1 MAPTERSPRPDP
13 AVESGQV
20 ENPVEVRDEA
30 DTPSEGSVPEGNP
43 PDDEPSEE
51 GVSGIAPEGGSSAPY
66 GVRGMASP
74 RRSPPAFAPGVRP
87 RRSPPAF
94 APGFAPDEAAKGKG
108 GKGRKGEAAF
118 VGEAGEVEFRVE
130 NGILNLVGVSAGDG
144 WSYQLGKQDFDE
156 VKVFFLGDD
165 SRWEFEA

>member
-1 MAPTERSPRPDP
+1 MVWAVLPACGVAGIMAPTERSPRPDP

-74 RRSPPAFAPGVRP
+74 RRSPPASRRTRRRRGKAEKEGRGRRPSSGRPG
-87 RRSPPAF
+87 RSSSGSRT
-94 APGFAPDEAAKGKG
+94 GF
-108 GKGRKGEAAF
+108 
-118 VGEAGEVEFRVE
+118 
-130 NGILNLVGVSAGDG
+130 
-144 WSYQLGKQDFDE
+144 
-156 VKVFFLGDD
+156 
-165 SRWEFEA
+165 

>member
-1 MAPTERSPRPDP
+1 MNPRKRVSPASLPREAPPRLT
-13 AVESGQV
+13 AF
-20 ENPVEVRDEA
+20 
-30 DTPSEGSVPEGNP
+30 
-43 PDDEPSEE
+43 
-51 GVSGIAPEGGSSAPY
+51 GGWR
-66 GVRGMASP
+66 V
-74 RRSPPAFAPGVRP
+74 PGVRP